1 MFKIKTFLIVSNISS
16 NLSFL
21 VKCEYQIWSSGF
33 CCIFICSSLNHCCH
47 FDIFFIIFLLL
58 TPSLCHCLSSS
69 SCRTSSEMQFSDCV
83 SSVHQKCSRSGPK
96 GNQTAPQPKSAG
108 RTILRHSHVLICSKN
123 KPGPKDS
130 QQQQQ
135 RYWAWSNHQ
144 RCAATSKGKMLI
156 VALVLLVSLVKQHPV
171 INSTVLVSL
180 GFRWLSSHA
189 PTELNV
195 FNLSLKVHEMNYIS
209 CCVYS
214 NCSVQCWIQSRM
226 FVLHPQAI
234 QDVDEFVSLSEQI
247 WRNWALHHLFT
258 NGSSAVNGCRQ
269 NESPNSW

>member
-1 MFKIKTFLIVSNISS
+1 M
-16 NLSFL
+16 SF
-21 VKCEYQIWSSGF
+21 W
-33 CCIFICSSLNHCCH
+33 H
-47 FDIFFIIFLLL
+47 FFIIFLLL

-83 SSVHQKCSRSGPK
+83 SSAHQKCSRSGPK

-156 VALVLLVSLVKQHPV
+156 VASVLLVSLVKQHPV

-195 FNLSLKVHEMNYIS
+195 FNLSLKVHQMNYIS

-214 NCSVQCWIQSRM
+214 NCSVQCWIQLRM
-226 FVLHPQAI
+226 FVLTLRPSKMKM
-234 QDVDEFVSLSEQI
+234 SLFLYQNRFGEIEHYITCSLMDPLQWMGAVRITVQTADKNITIIHTTPVHQWSENL
-247 WRNWALHHLFT
+247 RL
-258 NGSSAVNGCRQ
+258 
-269 NESPNSW
+269 